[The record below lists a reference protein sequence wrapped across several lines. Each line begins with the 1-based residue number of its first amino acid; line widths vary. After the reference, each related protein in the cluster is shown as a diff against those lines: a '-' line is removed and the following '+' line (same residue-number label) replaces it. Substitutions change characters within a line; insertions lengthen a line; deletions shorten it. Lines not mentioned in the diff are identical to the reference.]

1 MSKETS
7 VNAKAIEEEL
17 LAMMKEIFIGKVEKG
32 EGILLTLF
40 NGQKFRICVCEEKE

>member
-1 MSKETS
+1 MSKEIN
-7 VNAKAIEEEL
+7 VKANAIEEEL

-40 NGQKFRICVCEEKE
+40 NGQKFRVCVCEEKE